1 MYSLLTGLY
10 RDYSSVQT
18 RCVLLLGPS
27 QSGKTVL
34 LTRIKAYSQ
43 AERAGSIKA
52 EHSKRLEEEDV
63 YERLKR
69 NDELNSGVKVRGI
82 APTVG
87 QNVHTFQPASSRIQL
102 RFWDLGGSKALRA
115 IWPRYF
121 KETHVI
127 VWNVDIAYWI
137 DSSDAGEVFG
147 ESQSRLEEAEP
158 KPILRDASLR
168 SVPLVLYITDLGLFR
183 RLSLA
188 VLEALQDSSSSTSNT
203 PLKQQAAL
211 CRVERLAEDAL
222 GRCKDD
228 LVSCIVALGKE
239 IKVLCGWKEG

>member
-43 AERAGSIKA
+43 AERAGS
-52 EHSKRLEEEDV
+52 
-63 YERLKR
+63 
-69 NDELNSGVKVRGI
+69 LNSGVKVRGI

-158 KPILRDASLR
+158 SAEKVRKVQEKEQEREREDEEKEEGKRDA
-168 SVPLVLYITDLGLFR
+168 
-183 RLSLA
+183 
-188 VLEALQDSSSSTSNT
+188 
-203 PLKQQAAL
+203 KQ
-211 CRVERLAEDAL
+211 
-222 GRCKDD
+222 
-228 LVSCIVALGKE
+228 ALGKSPPCAW
-239 IKVLCGWKEG
+239 IALH